1 MSTYEFYEFQAVD
14 RALTPTEQTALRRLS
29 SRAAITSSRFSVV
42 YNWGNFKGDP
52 DRLMERYFD
61 AFVYVANWGTREL
74 QLRLPRS
81 LFDPAQAEPYLN
93 EETLSLRTTR
103 EHVLLTFRVDRED
116 EADWEEGE
124 EWLASLLPLRA
135 ELLAGDLRAL
145 YIAWLAS
152 VDVPGG
158 GEEDEEEE
166 EGEAEGEDAL
176 EPPVPPGLGSR
187 SSALEALAGFLFV
200 SEDLLAV
207 AAEASPAPA
216 SESVPKRA
224 LAEWLSSLPAVEK
237 DSLLLRVVQGPE
249 PLLGA
254 ELLRRF
260 RQSRPS
266 SRAPLAAAP
275 RTVGQLRAAVEER
288 RAGRKRRQVRKA
300 AQARAREFE
309 ALAARESQVWREVE
323 GLFATRRSTDHAKG
337 VQLLVDLRDLAQHR
351 GSLDEFQRKFGRI
364 REENARRQGL
374 MRRMKEAGLGVA

>member
-14 RALTPTEQTALRRLS
+14 RALTPAEQAELRGLS
-29 SRAAITSSRFSVV
+29 SRADITSSRLCVV
-42 YNWGNFKGDP
+42 YNWGSFKGDP

-61 AFVYVANWGTREL
+61 AFVYVANWGTREF

-103 EHVLLTFRVDRED
+103 EHVLLTFRVNRED
-116 EADWEEGE
+116 EADWEDGTG
-124 EWLASLLPLRA
+124 WLASLLTLRA

-158 GEEDEEEE
+158 GEEDE
-166 EGEAEGEDAL
+166 GEAEGEDAL
-176 EPPVPPGLGSR
+176 EPPVPSGLGSC
-187 SSALEALAGFLFV
+187 SGALDALAGFLFV
-200 SEDLLAV
+200 SKDLLAV
-207 AAEASPAPA
+207 AAQASPAPA

-224 LAEWLSSLPAVEK
+224 LAEWLASLPATEK

-260 RQSRPS
+260 RQSRPP
-266 SRAPLAAAP
+266 SRSPLAAAP
-275 RTVGQLRAAVEER
+275 RTVGQLRAAAEEHR
-288 RAGRKRRQVRKA
+288 TGRKRRQARKA
-300 AQARAREFE
+300 AQARARELE
-309 ALAARESQVWREVE
+309 ALAARESQAWREVE

-337 VQLLVDLRDLAQHR
+337 VQLLVDLRDLARHR
-351 GSLDEFQRKFGRI
+351 GSLDEFHRKLGLI
-364 REENARRQGL
+364 REENTRRQGL
-374 MRRMKEAGLGVA
+374 MRRMKEAGLGVL